1 MVFKLR
7 TFCNN
12 LNFITGDFSFAIVLT
27 LSTADSNLSLFTL
40 RMFILSL
47 GITLL

>member
-7 TFCNN
+7 TFWNN

-27 LSTADSNLSLFTL
+27 LSTADNKLSLLIFKIL
-40 RMFILSL
+40 VLSL